1 MSWQIAGYREL
12 LSDATGQNAKVSTL
26 TSVEEKK
33 KTKEMETA
41 CSIGNVVRPLNCQAG
56 VTMDMM

>member
-1 MSWQIAGYREL
+1 MSWQIAGYKEL

-33 KTKEMETA
+33 KNS
-41 CSIGNVVRPLNCQAG
+41 CDGDGL
-56 VTMDMM
+56 